1 MTEPTSPPSLA
12 PYLFYADVGRAAQFL
27 QDAFGFRLGFTSSEP
42 DGSLAH
48 AQLLHGA
55 SMVMLGHAGEGGLGL
70 ARSAASF
77 GGSLHAGVY
86 VFVEDV
92 DAHHEQA
99 KEAGAKVM
107 LPPADQP
114 WGDRM
119 YCAVDPEGQF
129 WMFARRA
136 Q

>member
-1 MTEPTSPPSLA
+1 MTEPTSAPSLA

-27 QDAFGFRLGFTSSEP
+27 QDAFGFRLGFTSKEP

-77 GGSLHAGVY
+77 GGSLHGGVY

-92 DAHHEQA
+92 DAHHDRA
-99 KEAGAKVM
+99 KAAGAKVM

-136 Q
+136 R